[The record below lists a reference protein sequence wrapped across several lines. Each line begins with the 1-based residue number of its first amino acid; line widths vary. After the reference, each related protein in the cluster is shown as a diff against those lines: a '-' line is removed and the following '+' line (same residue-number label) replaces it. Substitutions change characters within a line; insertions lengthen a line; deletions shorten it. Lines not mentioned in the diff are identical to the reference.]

1 MLNPSFGQDGRGVVG
16 DAGWEWP
23 VAVEHGSGGVRVW
36 GRSYDLLGGSTSH
49 GWRFN
54 ATGDAVFTVDLEAG
68 LEVVDAV
75 SGGGDGSVASDG
87 WSWTLSE
94 RAWLALDTAGVAGLM
109 SAVVVDAWDVDDA
122 VYSVEFS
129 FIGPVQTPTS
139 IAHSGGW
146 LAVAGHGLDSCCA
159 HTERPVLAVLNAA
172 TGSYRPGFGAAGRVA
187 LDMAAWALEDSVRH
201 EASGVFYDVQ
211 FQVLPSGDTAVVAC
225 GGFSAVCGS
234 SLATAAT
241 MSKVAMPPM
250 RKYGYD
256 EGLAAGSIAAGGTLG
271 ILIPPSVILIIFG
284 IMTESDIGL
293 LFIAGILPGLLG
305 VILYLVAVLVT
316 VTLKPEKGPRG
327 DRFGWPQRLQALWG
341 VSGVLALFGLVIGGI
356 YGGIFTPTEAAGIGA
371 SGAFFIALIRQRLS
385 WQSLFETLVESART
399 TAMIFV
405 ILIGAEIFSNYVNIA
420 GLPELLSGW
429 VVSFDLSAIA
439 VIMLIMLVYVVLGT
453 VLESLSM
460 IMLTVPVFYPLVLG
474 LDLGGYSEALM
485 DPELALIWFGIIVVV
500 ITEISLIT
508 PPVGLNVFVLKSM
521 LDDVKLS
528 TIFRGVTPFWIV
540 DIVRLMTL
548 ILLPG
553 LVLWLPNLMAG

>member
-1 MLNPSFGQDGRGVVG
+1 MYESLIAFAVMLTLVIVVRMPIAFAMGLVGFVGFGLMTSFPGSLAMASIITYDTGLNYGLSVVPLFILMG
-16 DAGWEWP
+16 NF
-23 VAVEHGSGGVRVW
+23 VNR
-36 GRSYDLLGGSTSH
+36 
-49 GWRFN
+49 
-54 ATGDAVFTVDLEAG
+54 AG
-68 LEVVDAV
+68 LSDELYTAANAFLGHRR
-75 SGGGDGSVASDG
+75 GG
-87 WSWTLSE
+87 
-94 RAWLALDTAGVAGLM
+94 LAM
-109 SAVVVDAWDVDDA
+109 
-122 VYSVEFS
+122 
-129 FIGPVQTPTS
+129 
-139 IAHSGGW
+139 
-146 LAVAGHGLDSCCA
+146 
-159 HTERPVLAVLNAA
+159 A
-172 TGSYRPGFGAAGRVA
+172 T
-187 LDMAAWALEDSVRH
+187 
-201 EASGVFYDVQ
+201 
-211 FQVLPSGDTAVVAC
+211 VVAC

-250 RKYGYD
+250 KKYGYD
-256 EGLAAGSIAAGGTLG
+256 DSLAAGCIAAGGTLG

-284 IMTESDIGL
+284 IMTETDIGL

-305 VILYLVAVLVT
+305 VLFYLVAVLVT

-327 DRFGWPQRLQALWG
+327 ERFSWPKRLQALWG
-341 VSGVLALFGLVIGGI
+341 VSGVLGLFALVIGGI

-371 SGAFFIALIRQRLS
+371 SGAFFIALIRRRLS
-385 WQSLFETLVESART
+385 VQSLLDTLVESART

-439 VIMLIMLVYVVLGT
+439 VIILIMLVYVVLGT

-474 LDLGGYSEALM
+474 LDLGDYSQALA
-485 DPELALIWFGIIVVV
+485 DPDMALVWFGIIVVV

-553 LVLWLPNLMAG
+553 FVLWLPNLMAN